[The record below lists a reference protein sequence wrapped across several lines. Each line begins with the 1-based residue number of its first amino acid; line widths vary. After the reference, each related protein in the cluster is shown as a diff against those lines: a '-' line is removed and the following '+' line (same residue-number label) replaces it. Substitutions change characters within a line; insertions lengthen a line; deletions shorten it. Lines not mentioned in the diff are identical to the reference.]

1 MSPADFYLV
10 LAFGFV
16 SSLHCVQMCGPLVL
30 TYSVAA
36 NTNAH
41 RRSLLGLHLA
51 YNAGRT
57 VTYMLLG
64 AAAGLIGGSM
74 RFVGRLAGIEG
85 TAAIVAG
92 VLMLCTGLA
101 LLGMSPAFKGWPF
114 KRGLALPGRLLRPAG
129 RLISSPTAASKLK
142 LGLLMGFLPCGMIYA
157 ALMKALGE
165 ATALGGALTL
175 LAFGLGTSVALVVVG
190 LGSSAATR
198 KIARWGTTISAV
210 TVLVMG
216 VLLIARGAQA
226 GNALAGHMHNMMSM
240 EMPSHE

>member
-16 SSLHCVQMCGPLVL
+16 GSLHCVQMCGPLVL

-36 NTNAH
+36 NTDAA

-51 YNAGRT
+51 YNGGRT
-57 VTYMLLG
+57 LTYMVLG

-74 RFVGRLAGIEG
+74 RFVGRLAGFEG
-85 TAAIVAG
+85 IAAIVAG
-92 VLMLCTGLA
+92 IAMLITGLV
-101 LLGMSPAFKGWPF
+101 LLGMSPIFKGW
-114 KRGLALPGRLLRPAG
+114 RGLQMPSQLLKPAG
-129 RLISSPTAASKLK
+129 RLMSSSSAGSKLL
-142 LGLLMGFLPCGMIYA
+142 LGLLMGFLPCGLIYA

-165 ATALGGALTL
+165 ATPLGGALTM
-175 LAFGLGTSVALVVVG
+175 LAFGLGTSVALVAVG

-198 KIARWGTTISAV
+198 KLARWGTTISAV

-216 VLLIARGAQA
+216 ILLIARGAQA
-226 GNALAGHMHNMMSM
+226 RNTMAGHMHHMMSM
-240 EMPSHE
+240 GRLTQNGQ